1 MYSET
6 EIITD
11 SLRNLWERKNA
22 CKTVAATIPREE
34 KCADVQLAECIN
46 SSKDPVFFVKLSTQN
61 QGRKLD
67 EIRLIVEDQIY

>member
-1 MYSET
+1 
-6 EIITD
+6 
-11 SLRNLWERKNA
+11 
-22 CKTVAATIPREE
+22 VAATIPREE